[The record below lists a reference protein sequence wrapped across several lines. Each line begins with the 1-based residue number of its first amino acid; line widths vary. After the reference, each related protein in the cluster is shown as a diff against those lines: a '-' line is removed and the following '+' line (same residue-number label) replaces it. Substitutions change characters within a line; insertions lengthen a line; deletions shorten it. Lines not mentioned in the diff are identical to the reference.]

1 MKTEE
6 KQLRA
11 CGMEKE
17 AKELRKKWRTLTK
30 DYQIYSVE
38 NDRAYYPYRCT
49 IDRVEKTE
57 NVTVFDNPILG
68 DISQAVNKIKEI
80 PQHIS
85 IANTLGKASA
95 VLMERFDVKS
105 ESVIITDWQ
114 YKKHIAKGA
123 NNHDDIFDKIKNRIT
138 HMIENPD
145 YVFVSDKKEDTV
157 IFVSEDDKVQLIIK
171 LNRISPD
178 LSNTIITIF
187 GCGNNTLKRLKKK
200 NEILYKKSIDKD

>member
-57 NVTVFDNPILG
+57 NVTVFDNPIVG

-105 ESVIITDWQ
+105 ESVIITDRQ
-114 YKKHIAKGA
+114 YKEHIAKGA
-123 NNHDDIFDKIKNRIT
+123 NNHDDIFDKIKNHLSNI
-138 HMIENPD
+138 IEDPD
-145 YVFVSDKKEDTV
+145 YIFQDNQREDTV
-157 IFVSEDDKVQLIIK
+157 IFISKKYQAQIVIK
-171 LNRISPD
+171 INTKDST
-178 LSNTIITIF
+178 LSNTIITMF
-187 GCGNNTLKRLKKK
+187 GCSDKKIRQILRNK
-200 NEILYKKSIDKD
+200 SDKLLYKKEK